1 MKTLGKSLIALMVSG
16 VFSTSAMADDF
27 FLGKPA
33 YADDGANAECEADGS
48 CGSKWEASIEFGYVA
63 VSGNKETDSLNG
75 RFSVNYEIEKWRHG
89 GYLATQSS
97 SSFDRLTGDESDARK
112 LTAQAKSDYKFSKK
126 AYAFG
131 ILDYDDTQ
139 DSGFDYQASIAFG
152 GGYSF
157 IKSDNHLLD
166 AELGFGKRESKT
178 TFIPDNPDTVGVNE
192 ETPSETNSET
202 ISRLAGLYK
211 WKISKT
217 ANFEQKLSVEIGED
231 NDVSKSETSLSAKI
245 VDDLALKVSY
255 AAKHQSEVPAGN
267 ENLET
272 VSSFTVVYT
281 F

>member
-1 MKTLGKSLIALMVSG
+1 MKTLGKSLIALMIAGAYS
-16 VFSTSAMADDF
+16 SHALSDDF

-33 YADDGANAECEADGS
+33 YEEENANAECEADAS
-48 CGSKWEASIEFGYVA
+48 CDSKWEASIEFGYVA
-63 VSGNKETDSLNG
+63 VSGNTETDSLNG

-89 GYLATQSS
+89 GFLATQSS

-112 LTAQAKSDYKFSKK
+112 LTAQAKSDYKLSQR

-157 IKSDNHLLD
+157 IKNDKHLLD

-178 TFIPDNPDTVGVNE
+178 TFIPDNPDTIDVNE
-192 ETPSETNSET
+192 ESPSISNSET

-217 ANFEQKLSVEIGED
+217 ANFEQKLSLEIGED

-255 AAKHQSEVPAGN
+255 SAKHQSEVPVGN